1 MNDARTTYLR
11 RRGNVWYLRLAV
23 PRKLRAIFGKEHIVE
38 CLYAK
43 DLDAAN
49 DKKHE
54 RIAHWRSEFR
64 KAAQGKA
71 RADTTPTYIK
81 AAEEFRRALRAA
93 GYQPGKP
100 FDEVAAT
107 AKAPNER
114 DEQLSEGDIIASQVA
129 DFATE
134 MDERGDTARATA
146 FARHAFR
153 GDKPTLQEAFD
164 KFITSGE
171 HAQRTQAK
179 YRAIFAE
186 FITWHGNTLADP
198 LDITRGVAER
208 YVDWLNDEAISGHGK
223 PLAYRSKVERLR
235 QLSHLWRHMGDRQIV
250 PAGITPFLNHM
261 VTGKRRPGRG
271 SDDKTRP
278 YTDAEILALFDGPA
292 QRGTYSKARI
302 LDWYALGFYTGMRED
317 ELGSRTLRDVE
328 KIDNGYV
335 VHVRE
340 SKTDAGMRS
349 LPIVHSIPVAVLTR
363 NIGDR
368 TDRDALLFPYLAPP
382 PSGMPMSF
390 YMGKRMGDYRRKLGF
405 GRATDFH
412 STRRNF
418 YTRCLELDVHRDWIS
433 MYVGHSLG
441 AMAGHYAG
449 KSNAILR
456 AVAERI
462 RYPDPIEQAMRA
474 ALGIA

>member
-1 MNDARTTYLR
+1 MNDARTAYLR
-11 RRGNVWYLRLAV
+11 RRGDTWYLRLAV
-23 PRKLRAIFGKEHIVE
+23 PRKLRATFGREHIVE

-54 RIAHWRSEFR
+54 RIAHWRTEFR

-71 RADTTPTYIK
+71 RDDTTPAYIK
-81 AAEEFRRALRAA
+81 AAEEFRQALMRA
-93 GYQPGKP
+93 GNGTDP
-100 FDEVAAT
+100 DELTEAEVIADHAT
-107 AKAPNER
+107 AMAEKLAA
-114 DEQLSEGDIIASQVA
+114 EGDKQ
-129 DFATE
+129 
-134 MDERGDTARATA
+134 RAHA

-164 KFITSGE
+164 KFISRGE
-171 HAQRTQAK
+171 HGARTKVK

-186 FITWHGNTLADP
+186 FITWHGNALADP
-198 LDITRGVAER
+198 LDITRDVAER
-208 YVDWLNDEAISGHGK
+208 YVDWMNDEAISGHGK

-235 QLSHLWRHMGDRQIV
+235 QLAHLWRQMEDRAIV
-250 PAGITPFLNHM
+250 PAGVNPFLRHK
-261 VTGKRRPGRG
+261 VTGKRKPGRG
-271 SDDKTRP
+271 GDDKTRP
-278 YTDAEILALFDGPA
+278 HTDAEILALLAGPE

-302 LDWYALGFYTGMRED
+302 LDWYVLGFYTGMRED

-328 KIDNGYV
+328 KIDGGYV

-340 SKTDAGMRS
+340 SKTDAGVRS
-349 LPIVHSIPVAVLTR
+349 LPILHPTPVAVLAR

-368 TDRDALLFPYLAPP
+368 TDPDALLFPYLAKPP
-382 PSGMPMSF
+382 AGMPMSF
-390 YMGKRMGDYRRKLGF
+390 YMGKRMGNYRRKVGL

-418 YTRCLELDVHRDWIS
+418 YTRCLELDVHRDWIT
-433 MYVGHSLG
+433 MYVGQSLG
-441 AMAGHYAG
+441 GMANHYAG
-449 KSNAILR
+449 KSDVILR

-462 RYPDPIEQAMRA
+462 SYPEAIEQAFRR